1 MTPAAVQGLGSD
13 RGIGVDAA
21 LHMRTVYILDDHRLF
36 SNGLELML
44 ATAAMDLDCHVFD
57 DPARALT
64 TMALPASAPSL
75 LIVDFYIPGANVPDI
90 IRQVRGMCPEC
101 RIMVVSAS
109 INPVDKRQALEA
121 GAAMFVTKASE
132 PMELLDAV
140 RSVLDGGEFAEPAQV
155 PVSLS
160 SRFNLT
166 PRQLDILVFVS
177 KGCTNKEIARLLEL
191 SPETVKK
198 HLRDIFQRF
207 GVANRV
213 EAIDF
218 ARSNGLA

>member
-1 MTPAAVQGLGSD
+1 
-13 RGIGVDAA
+13 
-21 LHMRTVYILDDHRLF
+21 MRTVCILDDHRLF

-57 DPARALT
+57 DPARALAM
-64 TMALPASAPSL
+64 MALPASAPSL
-75 LIVDFYIPGANVPDI
+75 LIIDFYIPGANAPDI

-101 RIMVVSAS
+101 SIMVVSAS

-121 GAAMFVTKASE
+121 GAAIFVSKASD
-132 PMELLDAV
+132 PMDLLDAV
-140 RSVLDGGEFAEPAQV
+140 RAVLDGGGLAEPAQT
-155 PVSLS
+155 PVLLS
-160 SRFNLT
+160 ARFNLT
-166 PRQLDILVFVS
+166 PRQLEILVLVS
-177 KGCTNKEIARLLEL
+177 KGYSNKETARLLEL

-207 GVANRV
+207 NVANRV